1 MKLENEIRQEKF
13 RSEYQKAILNIYYT
27 NCFISSH
34 FQEATKENGITQQ
47 QYNIL
52 RILRGQ
58 HPDAANM
65 GLIKE
70 RMLDKSSDVSRIVE
84 RLRIKKLIER
94 RTSRKD
100 RRQMEVR
107 ITQNGL
113 KLLADLDKGV
123 QQMDNIISNNLS
135 AKEAKTLNELLDK
148 IRS

>member
-1 MKLENEIRQEKF
+1 
-13 RSEYQKAILNIYYT
+13 
-27 NCFISSH
+27 
-34 FQEATKENGITQQ
+34 
-47 QYNIL
+47 
-52 RILRGQ
+52 
-58 HPDAANM
+58 M

-113 KLLADLDKGV
+113 KLLADLDKCV